1 MNTPYTTSTGI
12 KIGSRHN
19 ESPKPQ
25 MIDDMDMLRLQR
37 ALIFSG
43 RAQKQD
49 NLVMIKNAFVIG
61 WILLLIVAVFWM
73 KK

>member
-49 NLVMIKNAFVIG
+49 NLVMIKNAFAIG

>member
-1 MNTPYTTSTGI
+1 MNTPYTTRTGI

-49 NLVMIKNAFVIG
+49 NLVMIKNAFAIG
-61 WILLLIVAVFWM
+61 WILLLIVAVFWI

>member
-1 MNTPYTTSTGI
+1 
-12 KIGSRHN
+12 
-19 ESPKPQ
+19 

-49 NLVMIKNAFVIG
+49 NLVMIKNALVLG
-61 WILLLIVAVFWM
+61 GILLLIVAVFWM

>member
-1 MNTPYTTSTGI
+1 MNTPYTTRTGI
-12 KIGSRHN
+12 KIGSRYN

-49 NLVMIKNAFVIG
+49 NLVMIKNAFVLGGVI
-61 WILLLIVAVFWM
+61 LLIVAVFWM

>member
-1 MNTPYTTSTGI
+1 MNTPYTTRTGI

-61 WILLLIVAVFWM
+61 GIILLIVAVFWM

>member
-1 MNTPYTTSTGI
+1 MNTPYTTRTGI
-12 KIGSRHN
+12 KIGSRYN

-49 NLVMIKNAFVIG
+49 NLVMIKNAFAIG
-61 WILLLIVAVFWM
+61 WILLLIVAVFWI

>member
-12 KIGSRHN
+12 KIGSRYN

-49 NLVMIKNAFVIG
+49 NLVMIKNVLAIG
-61 WILLLIVAVFWM
+61 WIFLLIVAVFWM

>member
-1 MNTPYTTSTGI
+1 MNTPYTTRTGI
-12 KIGSRHN
+12 KIGSRYN

-73 KK
+73 EK

>member
-1 MNTPYTTSTGI
+1 MNTPYTTRTGI
-12 KIGSRHN
+12 KIGSRYN

-49 NLVMIKNAFVIG
+49 NLEMIKNAFVLGGVI
-61 WILLLIVAVFWM
+61 LLIVAVFWM

>member
-1 MNTPYTTSTGI
+1 MNTPYTTRTGI
-12 KIGSRHN
+12 KIGSRYN

-49 NLVMIKNAFVIG
+49 NLVMIKNALVLLGI
-61 WILLLIVAVFWM
+61 ILLIVAVFWM

>member
-12 KIGSRHN
+12 KIGSRYN

-49 NLVMIKNAFVIG
+49 NLVMIKNVLAIG
-61 WILLLIVAVFWM
+61 WIFLLIVAIFWM

>member
-1 MNTPYTTSTGI
+1 MNTPYTTRTGI
-12 KIGSRHN
+12 KIGSRYN

-49 NLVMIKNAFVIG
+49 NLVMIKNAFAVG

>member
-1 MNTPYTTSTGI
+1 MNTPYTTRTGI
-12 KIGSRHN
+12 RIGSRYN

-37 ALIFSG
+37 ALICSG

-49 NLVMIKNAFVIG
+49 NLVMIKNAFAIG
-61 WILLLIVAVFWM
+61 WILLLIVAVFWI

>member
-12 KIGSRHN
+12 RIGSRYN

-49 NLVMIKNAFVIG
+49 NLVMIKNVLVIG
-61 WILLLIVAVFWM
+61 WIFLLIVAVFWM